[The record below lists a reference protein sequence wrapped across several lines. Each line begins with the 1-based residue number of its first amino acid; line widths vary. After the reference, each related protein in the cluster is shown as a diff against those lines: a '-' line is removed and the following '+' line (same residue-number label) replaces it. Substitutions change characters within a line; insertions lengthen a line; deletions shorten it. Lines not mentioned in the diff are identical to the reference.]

1 MTKSLT
7 WYTSISENLTC
18 IAHAYGELKNYSE
31 LLKQPKQK
39 NSCFEMWLIDQVY
52 IKLACKWRLKVLN
65 HDRRNEKKSNREVWL
80 RTFQTYFTFFP
91 YSFEM
96 LKWILFGYLKPPL
109 NATIWIS
116 EDTFLTCVILT
127 WFCFH
132 LERSIYVPISF
143 CSVFSLFFCYRPF
156 IST

>member
-1 MTKSLT
+1 MHTHGSRAFSFLC
-7 WYTSISENLTC
+7 SPDCS
-18 IAHAYGELKNYSE
+18 
-31 LLKQPKQK
+31 KQPRTSFPFI
-39 NSCFEMWLIDQVY
+39 NSFIQPSLVGSLVFACPS
-52 IKLACKWRLKVLN
+52 KACKWRLKVLN

-109 NATIWIS
+109 NATIWMS